1 MSNQHSVQAQS
12 HNVEVNM
19 VLPTDLSQRDI
30 DALNGK
36 VAVITGGSKGIG
48 KAIAFG
54 LAAAGVKVVL
64 AARTRETLE
73 AVVTDLED
81 SGAEAL
87 AVPTDVT
94 DAMAVERLIQ
104 RTLDVYQRLDI
115 LVNNAGIGRFGPLID
130 FAPGDWDA
138 VINSNLRAIY
148 LCTKSALSP
157 MLAQGG
163 GQIINVLSIA
173 AKVPFEASSA
183 YCAAKAGAL
192 AFTKVLASEVRQQ
205 NVRVTA
211 VLPGSVHT
219 PFWDEIPQHPD
230 FEQMLKP
237 EHVADTVVSVCQQ
250 SSGMVT
256 EEIVV
261 MPPLGIL

>member
-1 MSNQHSVQAQS
+1 MVPPTYPNQA
-12 HNVEVNM
+12 
-19 VLPTDLSQRDI
+19 DI
-30 DALNGK
+30 GTLDGK
-36 VAVITGGSKGIG
+36 VAIVTGGSKGIG
-48 KAIAFG
+48 KAIACG
-54 LAAAGVKVVL
+54 LAAAGAKVVL
-64 AARTRETLE
+64 AARTPETLE
-73 AVVTDLED
+73 QVATSLREA
-81 SGAEAL
+81 GAEAL

-94 DAMAVERLIQ
+94 DTAAVQGLIQ
-104 RTLDVYQRLDI
+104 RTLEVYQRLDI
-115 LVNNAGIGRFGPLID
+115 LVNNAGIGRFGTVVD
-130 FAPGDWDA
+130 FTPSDWDA
-138 VINSNLRAIY
+138 VINSNLKAIY

-205 NVRVTA
+205 NIRVTA

-237 EHVADTVVSVCQQ
+237 EHVADTVVSICQQ
-250 SSGMVT
+250 PSGMVT

>member
-1 MSNQHSVQAQS
+1 MVPPTQPNQA
-12 HNVEVNM
+12 
-19 VLPTDLSQRDI
+19 DI
-30 DALNGK
+30 GTLDGK
-36 VAVITGGSKGIG
+36 VAVVTGGSKGIG

-54 LAAAGVKVVL
+54 LAAAGAKVVL
-64 AARTRETLE
+64 AARTPEPLEQVAAGLREG
-73 AVVTDLED
+73 
-81 SGAEAL
+81 GAEAL

-94 DAMAVERLIQ
+94 DAAAVQGLVQ
-104 RTLDVYQRLDI
+104 KTLDVYQRLDI
-115 LVNNAGIGRFGPLID
+115 LINNAGIGRFGTVVD
-130 FAPGDWDA
+130 FTPSDWDA
-138 VINSNLRAIY
+138 VINSNLKAIY
-148 LCTKSALSP
+148 LCTQSVLAP
-157 MLAQGG
+157 MLVQGE

-205 NVRVTA
+205 NIRVTA

-219 PFWDEIPQHPD
+219 PFWDDIPQHPD

-237 EHVADTVVSVCQQ
+237 DHVADTVVSVCQQ
-250 SSGMVT
+250 PSGMVT

>member
-1 MSNQHSVQAQS
+1 
-12 HNVEVNM
+12 M
-19 VLPTDLSQRDI
+19 VSLSYPNAPEIVKLD
-30 DALNGK
+30 GK
-36 VAVITGGSKGIG
+36 VVVVTGASKGIG
-48 KAIAFG
+48 KAIASAF
-54 LAAAGVKVVL
+54 AAAGAKVVL

-73 AVVTDLED
+73 QVAAELRE
-81 SGAEAL
+81 SGAEAV

-94 DAMAVERLIQ
+94 DVDAVPRLIEQ
-104 RTLDVYQRLDI
+104 ALNAYQRVDI
-115 LVNNAGIGRFGPLID
+115 LVNNAGIGYFGPVVD
-130 FAPGDWDA
+130 FAPDAWDT
-138 VINSNLRAIY
+138 VLNSNLKAIY
-148 LCTKSALSP
+148 LCAKYALPP
-157 MLAQGG
+157 MLAQGS

-173 AKVPFEASSA
+173 AKVAFEASAA

-192 AFTKVLASEVRQQ
+192 ALTKVLAAEVRQQ
-205 NVRVTA
+205 NIRVTA

-219 PFWDEIPQHPD
+219 PFWDDIPEHPD

-250 SSGMVT
+250 PLGMVT

>member
-1 MSNQHSVQAQS
+1 MVPPTHPNQA
-12 HNVEVNM
+12 
-19 VLPTDLSQRDI
+19 DI
-30 DALNGK
+30 GTLDGK
-36 VAVITGGSKGIG
+36 VAVVTGGSKGIG

-54 LAAAGVKVVL
+54 LARAGAKVVL
-64 AARTRETLE
+64 AARTPEPLEQVAAHLREG
-73 AVVTDLED
+73 
-81 SGAEAL
+81 GAEVL

-94 DAMAVERLIQ
+94 DTAAVQGLVQ

-115 LVNNAGIGRFGPLID
+115 LVNNAGIGRFGTVVD
-130 FAPGDWDA
+130 FTPSDWDA
-138 VINSNLRAIY
+138 VINSNLKAIY

-205 NVRVTA
+205 NIRVTA

-237 EHVADTVVSVCQQ
+237 NHVADTVVSICQQ
-250 SSGMVT
+250 PSGMVT

>member
-1 MSNQHSVQAQS
+1 MSMVPPTHLNQA
-12 HNVEVNM
+12 
-19 VLPTDLSQRDI
+19 DI
-30 DALNGK
+30 RALGGK

-54 LAAAGVKVVL
+54 LATAGAKVVL
-64 AARTRETLE
+64 AARTPEPLEQVAASLREG
-73 AVVTDLED
+73 
-81 SGAEAL
+81 GAEAL

-94 DAMAVERLIQ
+94 DAASVQGLVEK
-104 RTLDVYQRLDI
+104 TLDVYQRLDI
-115 LVNNAGIGRFGPLID
+115 LVNNAGIGRFGTVVD
-130 FAPGDWDA
+130 FTPSDWDA
-138 VINSNLRAIY
+138 VIDSNLKAIY

-173 AKVPFEASSA
+173 AKVPFEASGA

-205 NVRVTA
+205 NIRVTA

-219 PFWDEIPQHPD
+219 PFWDGIPQHPD

-237 EHVADTVVSVCQQ
+237 EHVAGTVVSISQQ
-250 SSGMVT
+250 PSGMVT
-256 EEIVV
+256 EEVVV

>member
-1 MSNQHSVQAQS
+1 MVSSS
-12 HNVEVNM
+12 HPNAPEITK
-19 VLPTDLSQRDI
+19 LD
-30 DALNGK
+30 GK
-36 VAVITGGSKGIG
+36 VAVVTGASRGIG
-48 KAIAFG
+48 KAIASAF
-54 LAAAGVKVVL
+54 AAAGAKVVL

-73 AVVTDLED
+73 QVAAELTE

-94 DAMAVERLIQ
+94 DAAAVQRLIEQ
-104 RTLDVYQRLDI
+104 ALRAYQRVDI
-115 LVNNAGIGRFGPLID
+115 LVNNAGIGYFGPVVD
-130 FAPGDWDA
+130 FAPDDWDA
-138 VINSNLRAIY
+138 VLNSNLKAVY
-148 LCTKSALSP
+148 LCAKYMLPS
-157 MLAQGG
+157 MLAQGS

-173 AKVPFEASSA
+173 AKVPFEASAA

-192 AFTKVLASEVRQQ
+192 ALTKVLATEVRQQ
-205 NVRVTA
+205 NIRVTA

-219 PFWDEIPQHPD
+219 PFWDDVPEPPD

-237 EHVADTVVSVCQQ
+237 EHVAGTVVAVCQQ
-250 SSGMVT
+250 PLGMVT

>member
-1 MSNQHSVQAQS
+1 MVSSS
-12 HNVEVNM
+12 HLNAPEV
-19 VLPTDLSQRDI
+19 VKLD
-30 DALNGK
+30 GK
-36 VAVITGGSKGIG
+36 VVVVTGASKGIG
-48 KAIAFG
+48 KAIASAF
-54 LAAAGVKVVL
+54 AAAGAKVVL

-73 AVVTDLED
+73 QVAAELRE
-81 SGAEAL
+81 SGAEAM

-94 DAMAVERLIQ
+94 DVDAVQRLIEQ
-104 RTLDVYQRLDI
+104 ALTAYQRVDI
-115 LVNNAGIGRFGPLID
+115 LVNNAGIGYFGPVVD
-130 FAPGDWDA
+130 FAPDDWDT
-138 VINSNLRAIY
+138 VLNSNLKAVY
-148 LCTKSALSP
+148 LCTKYALPP

-173 AKVPFEASSA
+173 AKVAFEASAA

-192 AFTKVLASEVRQQ
+192 ALTKVLAAEVRQQ
-205 NVRVTA
+205 KIRVTA

-219 PFWDEIPQHPD
+219 PFWDDIPEHPD

-250 SSGMVT
+250 PLGMVT

>member
-1 MSNQHSVQAQS
+1 MVPPTHPNQS
-12 HNVEVNM
+12 
-19 VLPTDLSQRDI
+19 DI
-30 DALNGK
+30 DTLEGK

-48 KAIAFG
+48 KAIAYG
-54 LAAAGVKVVL
+54 LAAAGAKVVI

-73 AVVTDLED
+73 QVAVDLRE

-94 DAMAVERLIQ
+94 DADAVERLIQ
-104 RTLDVYQRLDI
+104 RTLGAYEHLDI
-115 LVNNAGIGRFGPLID
+115 LVNNAGIGHFGPVVD
-130 FAPGDWDA
+130 FMPSDWDT
-138 VINSNLRAIY
+138 VINSNLKAVY

-157 MLAQGG
+157 MLAQGS

-205 NVRVTA
+205 NIRVTA

-237 EHVADTVVSVCQQ
+237 EHVAATVVSVCQQ
-250 SSGMVT
+250 PPGMVT

-261 MPPLGIL
+261 MPPLVIL